1 MTNKLAQTDLSAQ
14 SKSPRYSFDHTCLK
28 SSSAKLGK
36 MTRHEFGEFCNV
48 LVTTLVNFKMNDA
61 LVLQILESMH
71 EVDTHFVARREDCIC
86 FMFRKGKCCGRC
98 DSTVRSQI
106 FFRLR
111 NLDIFEIF
119 RIYRIAVLGLKIL
132 NALYDLC
139 ESQTEFGLNGKNCST

>member
-1 MTNKLAQTDLSAQ
+1 MATNEDLRNIYDKDSTEIFVNDIMSYLLVDNGRKGDAN
-14 SKSPRYSFDHTCLK
+14 LK

-86 FMFRKGKCCGRC
+86 FLFGKGKCCGRC
-98 DSTVRSQI
+98 DATVRSQI
-106 FFRLR
+106 FIRLR
-111 NLDIFEIF
+111 NLVIF
-119 RIYRIAVLGLKIL
+119 
-132 NALYDLC
+132 
-139 ESQTEFGLNGKNCST
+139 